1 VIIVRNKQLISL
13 LHVFENKFTI
23 IKSEN
28 IGIQSNPRNHR
39 SSNQTPLSLC
49 VGYLVV
55 IDNLV
60 YQKYQN
66 LYDQLSDDL
75 VLKFLQIY
83 YSQMV
88 NAVRMFRMF
97 S

>member
-1 VIIVRNKQLISL
+1 MIIVRNKQLISL

-28 IGIQSNPRNHR
+28 IGIQSNPRNRR